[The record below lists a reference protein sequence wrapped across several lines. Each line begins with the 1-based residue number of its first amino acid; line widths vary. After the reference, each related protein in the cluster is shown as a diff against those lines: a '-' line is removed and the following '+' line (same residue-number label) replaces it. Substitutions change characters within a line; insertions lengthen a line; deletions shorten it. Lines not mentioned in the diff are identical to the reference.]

1 MVLTESIR
9 RGPGED
15 PSPRIAAVKIRISA
29 AVHRFR
35 VQAISPYEH
44 TLLPRGHSS
53 PHKQGLATK
62 PIIASASGALA
73 AGGGAGEDRS
83 DPAVKQLDFL
93 IQRRGLRG
101 VTGV

>member
-15 PSPRIAAVKIRISA
+15 RSPRIAAVKIRISA
-29 AVHRFR
+29 VHGI
-35 VQAISPYEH
+35 QAISPYEH
-44 TLLPRGHSS
+44 TLVPRGHSS

-73 AGGGAGEDRS
+73 AGRGAGEDRS
-83 DPAVKQLDFL
+83 DPEMQ
-93 IQRRGLRG
+93 
-101 VTGV
+101 

>member
-15 PSPRIAAVKIRISA
+15 RSPRIAAVKIRISA
-29 AVHRFR
+29 AVHG

-44 TLLPRGHSS
+44 RLLPRGHSS

-73 AGGGAGEDRS
+73 AGRGAGEDRS
-83 DPAVKQLDFL
+83 DPEVQQLNFL

-101 VTGV
+101 MTGA